1 MEVVVAVVLDMVLT
15 GVVVDGRN
23 CGWKAVRESYF
34 LPWDLED
41 DDECTD
47 RKSQLAGRQVYM
59 IIC

>member
-34 LPWDLED
+34 LQYHWIWE
-41 DDECTD
+41 TTTNV
-47 RKSQLAGRQVYM
+47 RIGNHNWQVGRC
-59 IIC
+59 I